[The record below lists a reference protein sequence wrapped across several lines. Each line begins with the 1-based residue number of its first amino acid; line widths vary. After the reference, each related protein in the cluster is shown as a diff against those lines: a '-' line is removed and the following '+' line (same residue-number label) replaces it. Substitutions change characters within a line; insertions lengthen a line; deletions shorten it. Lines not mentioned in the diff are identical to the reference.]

1 MIKVNAIKWVFDLE
15 HDIEVWN
22 DYGNSVMCETYEDRQ
37 NAVATA
43 RRLEDMLD
51 QIMYT
56 GEVSEKDFEWYIA
69 LL

>member
-22 DYGNSVMCETYEDRQ
+22 DYGKSVMCETYEDRQ

-51 QIMYT
+51 QILYT